1 MASLVSI
8 GEVDV
13 IPQDFVDWRYPKFG
27 SIVDILSDGSSVDN
41 QVLQSSAVPRL
52 QTPFSGWIESSSDL
66 AALQGYNA
74 SKEII
79 TVTDTDDVSHEASI
93 LDLTYNRLNPAL
105 WLVSM
110 TLLDFGLTE
119 S

>member
-1 MASLVSI
+1 MATLVSV

-13 IPQDFVDWRYPKFG
+13 IPQVFVDWRYPKFG
-27 SIVDILSDGSSVDN
+27 SVVDILSDGTSVDN

-52 QTPFSGWIESSSDL
+52 QAPFSGWIESASDL
-66 AALQGYNA
+66 ATLQSYNA
-74 SKEII
+74 SKEIV

-93 LDLTYNRLNPAL
+93 LDFTYDRLNPAL

-110 TLLDFGLTE
+110 TLLDFGITE